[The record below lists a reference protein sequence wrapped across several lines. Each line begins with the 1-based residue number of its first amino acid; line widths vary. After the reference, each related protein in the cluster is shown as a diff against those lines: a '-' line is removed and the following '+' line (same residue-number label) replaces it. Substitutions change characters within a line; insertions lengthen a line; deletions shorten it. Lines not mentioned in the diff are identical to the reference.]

1 MSLKRIE
8 NAKKMDEQ
16 INLELP
22 DLKLDGAVFKTCIE
36 KSEKPNRDG
45 IDDVKFLIKTNPKSE
60 LEPLNKI
67 SSGGELCRFALAIKV
82 VSSKT
87 KKFNCF

>member
-1 MSLKRIE
+1 MVLY
-8 NAKKMDEQ
+8 
-16 INLELP
+16 
-22 DLKLDGAVFKTCIE
+22 LKLALKNWKIQVG
-36 KSEKPNRDG
+36 DG

-60 LEPLNKI
+60 LGHLNKI
-67 SSGGELCRFALAIKV
+67 TSGGELCRFALAIKV